1 MASSKIHP
9 MIYFRFAAGIII
21 AFLLLLLAMGEPEP
35 PLLPGVPAPPAN
47 VSSYDGKAWKL
58 SDYYGKPIVVN
69 FWATWCGPC
78 RYEIPHLVALAKENP
93 QDIQV
98 VGFTVNSPV
107 DEVIQAVK
115 KYGIT
120 YPIARV
126 DEPTIDLWRASAV
139 PATYFLDASGQIVWS
154 TRGAMT
160 QKTLQEKVAEH
171 LFSPK

>member
-1 MASSKIHP
+1 MLGKNTHP
-9 MIYFRFAAGIII
+9 MVYFRFAAGIII
-21 AFLLLLLAMGEPEP
+21 AFLLLLLMMGEPEP
-35 PLLPGVPAPPAN
+35 PLAAGVSAPTAR
-47 VSSYDGKAWKL
+47 VSSYDGKIWKL
-58 SDYYGKPIVVN
+58 SDFYGKPIVVN

-78 RYEIPHLVALAKENP
+78 RYEIPHLVDLAKQSPE
-93 QDIQV
+93 DLQV

-107 DEVIQAVK
+107 DEVVKAVK
-115 KYGIT
+115 DFGIT

-139 PATYFLDASGQIVWS
+139 PATYILDANGQIVWS

-160 QKTLQEKVAEH
+160 KSTLQKKVAEH